1 MLLLALIFVPVL
13 AGGLAYLLDKRG
25 RGCLLMGTAA
35 LHTALVGLLWL
46 APGDRTLGGW
56 LAEDA
61 LGRVILTLVT
71 VLFLAIAHYAVGY
84 LREESPRGGRAFA
97 SCM

>member
-1 MLLLALIFVPVL
+1 MLLLALIMVPLL
-13 AGGLAYLLDKRG
+13 AGGMAYLLDR
-25 RGCLLMGTAA
+25 RSRSLLLVGTAA
-35 LHTALVGLLWL
+35 LHAALVGLMWL

-71 VLFLAIAHYAVGY
+71 VLFLAVAHYAVGY
-84 LREESPRGGRAFA
+84 LGEESPRGGRAFV
-97 SCM
+97 SC